1 MSCLNETFEFT
12 LEQLSF
18 GAFFTLP
25 ERADD
30 RLVVGLW
37 LIPAI
42 YGTFANILLI
52 ATVLRSKDLRSNP
65 SYYLLT
71 HIAFCNL
78 AIPQFEIF
86 YRLVGIVFRQ
96 AYLISNYSPLTISF
110 GLQFTWWIF
119 VFELTLTAIN
129 RFVCIFFVG
138 RYDGLFTRR
147 SMLGAVVV
155 TSIAGVVM
163 CVPHMRHVRSAH
175 ASLLPRRLQHF
186 FRLFDEWTSAYY
198 PSSTWYIQFDYVVTL
213 TTIGIII
220 VCYLGVGWRLREKKA
235 VASGGKGRDQLRIA
249 LQVGAMCSIYVFN
262 SVLWNIIPYIAASKW
277 VNAAFTSTNSIQAG
291 LHPTIAFVFNS
302 QIRKALL
309 GGSKQQLRASVV
321 TVSSTASTKSR

>member
-175 ASLLPRRLQHF
+175 ASLLPRRLAIRRMDQRVLPVVNLYKCCLKNDDVADSDTTTPLHQ
-186 FRLFDEWTSAYY
+186 LLPALEHI
-198 PSSTWYIQFDYVVTL
+198 PSIKINNESIE
-213 TTIGIII
+213 IG
-220 VCYLGVGWRLREKKA
+220 
-235 VASGGKGRDQLRIA
+235 
-249 LQVGAMCSIYVFN
+249 
-262 SVLWNIIPYIAASKW
+262 
-277 VNAAFTSTNSIQAG
+277 
-291 LHPTIAFVFNS
+291 
-302 QIRKALL
+302 
-309 GGSKQQLRASVV
+309 
-321 TVSSTASTKSR
+321 